1 MKLTSA
7 LVVASLL
14 LLLCA
19 AGLTAARRVPLQGER
34 IVLANSSTSP
44 AAAHQASKGAKVLP
58 VGQCLSSC
66 KLHLMQPGHDHVFRT
81 KAVRRHPV
89 QVAK

>member
-58 VGQCLSSC
+58 VGQCLSC
-66 KLHLMQPGHDHVFRT
+66 KLHLMQPGHDHVF
-81 KAVRRHPV
+81 ASNAIRRHPV